1 MTPATQLGI
10 SQRHEPTQ
18 PIQLTQAD
26 WRSLYDWAEKRGEQL
41 YQSVTGGTHI
51 RLPQSI
57 GDGGDRS
64 ISLRSGLSITIRQ
77 GKLKRTIRYLSE
89 HESSFPLVAKF
100 YLAGRSRVQTPDS
113 TDIASDYAETTG
125 RHYLYYL
132 PNLTEVEEWP
142 AEELLHVVYVSVD
155 PSYFRTF
162 DLSQTA
168 LSTPLQTLLQGDVTQ
183 RFHQSLGRMTSAMR
197 QVLQQIVHCP
207 YDGMMQQ
214 LYLESKALELLALQ
228 FSSWTEQPCQCQ
240 VVTLR
245 SHDINQ
251 LHQARDILQKRSDQ
265 PPSLTELAR
274 QVGLNDRKLKQGFRQ
289 LFGTTV
295 FGYLQTY
302 RMEQAKLLLRDAD
315 CTIAQVALKVG
326 YTNPEAFSTAFRRKF
341 AVSPK
346 AYQLGQLR

>member
-1 MTPATQLGI
+1 MTLATPLGI
-10 SQRHEPTQ
+10 SQRHEPAQ
-18 PIQLTQAD
+18 PIQLTEAD
-26 WRSLYDWAEKRGEQL
+26 WRSLYDQSEKRGEQL
-41 YQSVTGGTHI
+41 YHPITGGMHK
-51 RLPQSI
+51 RLPQCL
-57 GDGGDRS
+57 GDAGDRL
-64 ISLRSGLSITIRQ
+64 INLRSGLSIAIRQ

-100 YLAGRSRVQTPDS
+100 YLAGRSRVQTLDSPDI
-113 TDIASDYAETTG
+113 TSDYAETTG
-125 RHYLYYL
+125 CHYLYYL
-132 PNLTEVEEWP
+132 PDLTEVEEWP
-142 AEELLHVVYVSVD
+142 ADEFLHVVYVSVD
-155 PSYFRTF
+155 LSYFRTF

-168 LSTPLQTLLQGDVTQ
+168 LPTPLKTLLRGESCQ
-183 RFHQSLGRMTSAMR
+183 RFHQSLGRMTPAMR
-197 QVLQQIVHCP
+197 QVLQQITDCP

-214 LYLESKALELLALQ
+214 LYLESKALELWALQ
-228 FSSWTEQPCQCQ
+228 FSSWAEQPRQCQ
-240 VVTLR
+240 AVRLR
-245 SHDINQ
+245 SHDIDQ
-251 LHQARDILQKRSDQ
+251 LHQARDILQKRANQ

-302 RMEQAKLLLRDAD
+302 RMEQAQLLLQDAD

-346 AYQLGQLR
+346 AYQLGQRG